1 MSLARIVFL
10 KKKLEKKYGAIGKVA
25 GRYVEAGYTVNIGF
39 QTAKGS
45 IDIVAKKEG
54 QILAIDVITESVK
67 VGTDVIE
74 KLKEKAASINAKPVL
89 VLYGSG
95 PQLQKEALKR
105 AEELGVE
112 IRRVRS

>member
-10 KKKLEKKYGAIGKVA
+10 KKKLEKKYGVVGKVA
-25 GRYVEAGYTVNIGF
+25 GRYVEAGYTVNVGF
-39 QTAKGS
+39 QTAKGN

-54 QILAIDVITESVK
+54 QILAIDVITGSVK

-74 KLKEKAASINAKPVL
+74 RLKEKAATINAKPIL
-89 VLYGSG
+89 VLYGAG
-95 PQLQKEALKR
+95 PQLQEEALKK

-112 IRRVRS
+112 VKRVRG